1 MRDYIIF
8 KFIKFIFEILFDTL
22 IKFKAR
28 LYRKYLR
35 LTGNGFVLTLFAS
48 PEDEGRTELP
58 TERKKRRAREEE
70 GRVVNS
76 VEINQ
81 TLVLAITIGLIF
93 ILAGYLTHTVGQFFI
108 EIMNKISD
116 ADNTMNLNALP
127 DIFLNIIFLITKTA
141 GIILFAALIVGV
153 GINLAQTR
161 FLFTTKK
168 LKPNFK
174 RIAPTWSNFKE
185 RVFVSPQNLMNLAKI
200 LFKMIIIAFLTFT
213 IINGKRNELFN
224 MINMELSQ
232 AMQVFFFIVLE
243 MLAKV
248 VVFLI
253 IVSIF
258 DYFFQRRQHIK
269 SLKMTKH
276 EMKEEFKEM
285 EGDPLVKSKLQE
297 MARNIVSRTM
307 LKSVPEADVIITNPT
322 HFAVALKYNNGDYAP
337 TVTSKGADNIA
348 LKIKEIAKEND
359 VEIVE
364 NKPLA
369 RELYYNVDIGE
380 YIPEKLFYVV
390 SKILGEVY
398 RIRDEKI
405 SRAV

>member
-1 MRDYIIF
+1 MIF
-8 KFIKFIFEILFDTL
+8 NFILEIL
-22 IKFKAR
+22 IKYKAK
-28 LYRKYLR
+28 LYRKYLH
-35 LTGNGFVLTLFAS
+35 LMGKGFVLTLFAS

-81 TLVLAITIGLIF
+81 TLVLAITIGLIS
-93 ILAGYLTHTVGQFFI
+93 ILAGYLTHTIGQFFM
-108 EIMNKISD
+108 EIINKISD
-116 ADNTMNLNALP
+116 ADNTMNINALP

-153 GINLAQTR
+153 GVNLAQTR

-185 RVFVSPQNLMNLAKI
+185 RVFISSQNVMNLAKI
-200 LFKMIIIAFLTFT
+200 LFKMLVIAFLTFT
-213 IINGKRNELFN
+213 TINGKRSELFN

-232 AMQVFFFIVLE
+232 AMNVFFFIVLE

-248 VVFLI
+248 IIFLM
-253 IVSIF
+253 IVSVF

-269 SLKMTKH
+269 NLKMTKH

-285 EGDPLVKSKLQE
+285 EGDPLVKSQLQE
-297 MARNIVSRTM
+297 MARKIVNRTM
-307 LKSVPEADVIITNPT
+307 LKAVPEADVIITNPT

-337 TVTSKGADNIA
+337 IVTAKGADNIA
-348 LKIKEIAKEND
+348 LKIKEIAKENEI
-359 VEIVE
+359 EIVE

-369 RELYYNVDIGE
+369 RELFYNVDIGK
-380 YIPEKLFYVV
+380 YIPEKLFHVV
-390 SKILGEVY
+390 STILTNVY
-398 RIRDEKI
+398 KIRDEKM
-405 SRAV
+405 SRAM

>member
-1 MRDYIIF
+1 MIF
-8 KFIKFIFEILFDTL
+8 NFILEIL
-22 IKFKAR
+22 IKYKAK
-28 LYRKYLR
+28 LYRKYLH
-35 LTGNGFVLTLFAS
+35 LTGKGFVLTLFAS

-81 TLVLAITIGLIF
+81 TLVLAITIGLIS
-93 ILAGYLTHTVGQFFI
+93 ILAGYLTHTIGQFFM
-108 EIMNKISD
+108 EIINKISD
-116 ADNTMNLNALP
+116 ADNTMNINALP

-153 GINLAQTR
+153 GVNLAQTR

-185 RVFVSPQNLMNLAKI
+185 RVFISSQNVMNLAKI
-200 LFKMIIIAFLTFT
+200 LFKMLVIAFLTFT
-213 IINGKRNELFN
+213 TINGKRSELFN

-232 AMQVFFFIVLE
+232 AMNVFFFIVLE

-248 VVFLI
+248 IIFLM
-253 IVSIF
+253 IVSVF

-269 SLKMTKH
+269 SLKMTKY

-285 EGDPLVKSKLQE
+285 EGDPLVKSQLQE
-297 MARNIVSRTM
+297 MAIKIVNRTM
-307 LKSVPEADVIITNPT
+307 LKAVPEADVIITNPT

-337 TVTSKGADNIA
+337 IVTAKGADNIA
-348 LKIKEIAKEND
+348 LKIKEIAKENEI
-359 VEIVE
+359 EIVE

-369 RELYYNVDIGE
+369 RELFYNVDIGK
-380 YIPEKLFYVV
+380 YIPEKLFHVV
-390 SKILGEVY
+390 STILTNVY
-398 RIRDEKI
+398 KIRDEKM
-405 SRAV
+405 SRAM

>member
-1 MRDYIIF
+1 M
-8 KFIKFIFEILFDTL
+8 IKFILEILFEIL
-22 IKFKAR
+22 IKCKAI

-35 LTGNGFVLTLFAS
+35 LTGKGFLLTLFAS

-81 TLVLAITIGLIF
+81 TLVLAVTIGLIF
-93 ILAGYLTHTVGQFFI
+93 ILAGYLTHTVGQFFM
-108 EIMNKISD
+108 EIINKISD
-116 ADNTMNLNALP
+116 ADNTMNLNAMP
-127 DIFLNIIFLITKTA
+127 DIFLNIIFLVAKTA

-161 FLFTTKK
+161 FLFTVKK

-174 RIAPTWSNFKE
+174 RIAPTWTNFKE

-200 LFKMIIIAFLTFT
+200 LFKMIVIAILTFT
-213 IINGKRNELFN
+213 TINGKRNELFN

-232 AMQVFFFIVLE
+232 AMNVFFFIVLE

-248 VVFLI
+248 IVFLI
-253 IVSIF
+253 IVSVF

-269 SLKMTKH
+269 SLKMTKY
-276 EMKEEFKEM
+276 EMKEEVKEM
-285 EGDPLVKSKLQE
+285 EGDPLVKSQLQE
-297 MARNIVSRTM
+297 MARKIVNRTM
-307 LKSVPEADVIITNPT
+307 LKVVPEADVIITNPT

-337 TVTSKGADNIA
+337 MVTAKGADHIA
-348 LKIKEIAKEND
+348 LRIKEIAKENEI
-359 VEIVE
+359 EIVE

-369 RELYYNVDIGE
+369 RELFYNVDIGK
-380 YIPEKLFYVV
+380 YIPEKLFHVV

-398 RIRDEKI
+398 RIRDEKM
-405 SRAV
+405 SRAM

>member
-1 MRDYIIF
+1 MIF
-8 KFIKFIFEILFDTL
+8 NFILEIL
-22 IKFKAR
+22 IKYKAK
-28 LYRKYLR
+28 LYRKYLH
-35 LTGNGFVLTLFAS
+35 LMGKGFVLTLFAS

-81 TLVLAITIGLIF
+81 TLVLAITIGLIS
-93 ILAGYLTHTVGQFFI
+93 ILAGYLTHTIGQFFM
-108 EIMNKISD
+108 EIINKISD
-116 ADNTMNLNALP
+116 ADNTMNINALP

-153 GINLAQTR
+153 GVNLAQTR

-185 RVFVSPQNLMNLAKI
+185 RVFISSQNVMNIAKI
-200 LFKMIIIAFLTFT
+200 LFKMLVIAFLTFT
-213 IINGKRNELFN
+213 TINGKRSELFN

-232 AMQVFFFIVLE
+232 AMNVFFFIVLE

-248 VVFLI
+248 IIFLM
-253 IVSIF
+253 IVSVF
-258 DYFFQRRQHIK
+258 DYFFQIRQHIK

-285 EGDPLVKSKLQE
+285 EGDPLVKSQLQE
-297 MARNIVSRTM
+297 MARKIVNRTM
-307 LKSVPEADVIITNPT
+307 LKAVPEADVIITNPT

-337 TVTSKGADNIA
+337 IVTAKGADNIA
-348 LKIKEIAKEND
+348 LKIKEIAKENEI
-359 VEIVE
+359 EIVE

-369 RELYYNVDIGE
+369 RELFYNVDIGK
-380 YIPEKLFYVV
+380 YIPEKLFHVV
-390 SKILGEVY
+390 STILTNVY
-398 RIRDEKI
+398 KIRDEKM
-405 SRAV
+405 SRAM

>member
-1 MRDYIIF
+1 MIF
-8 KFIKFIFEILFDTL
+8 NFILEFL
-22 IKFKAR
+22 IKYKAK
-28 LYRKYLR
+28 LYRKYLH
-35 LTGNGFVLTLFAS
+35 LTGKGFVLTLFAS

-58 TERKKRRAREEE
+58 TERKKRRARVEE

-81 TLVLAITIGLIF
+81 TLVLAITIGLIS
-93 ILAGYLTHTVGQFFI
+93 ILAGYLTHTIGQFFM
-108 EIMNKISD
+108 EIINKISD
-116 ADNTMNLNALP
+116 ADNTMNINALP

-153 GINLAQTR
+153 GVNLAQTR

-185 RVFVSPQNLMNLAKI
+185 RVFISSQNVMNLVKI
-200 LFKMIIIAFLTFT
+200 LFKMLVIAFLTFT
-213 IINGKRNELFN
+213 TINGKRSELFN

-232 AMQVFFFIVLE
+232 AMNVFFFIVLE

-248 VVFLI
+248 IIFLM
-253 IVSIF
+253 IVSVF

-285 EGDPLVKSKLQE
+285 EGDPLVKSQLQE
-297 MARNIVSRTM
+297 MARKIVNRTM
-307 LKSVPEADVIITNPT
+307 LKAVPEADVIITNPT

-337 TVTSKGADNIA
+337 IVTAKGADNIA
-348 LKIKEIAKEND
+348 LKIKESKENIRNGKVMTID
-359 VEIVE
+359 ETKE
-364 NKPLA
+364 RLMQ
-369 RELYYNVDIGE
+369 E
-380 YIPEKLFYVV
+380 YEHLNF
-390 SKILGEVY
+390 
-398 RIRDEKI
+398 
-405 SRAV
+405 

>member
-1 MRDYIIF
+1 M
-8 KFIKFIFEILFDTL
+8 IKFILEILFEIL
-22 IKFKAR
+22 IKCKAK

-35 LTGNGFVLTLFAS
+35 LTGKGFVLTLFAS

-81 TLVLAITIGLIF
+81 TLVLAVTIGLIF
-93 ILAGYLTHTVGQFFI
+93 ILAGYLTHTVGQFFM
-108 EIMNKISD
+108 EIINKISD
-116 ADNTMNLNALP
+116 ADNTMNLNAMP
-127 DIFLNIIFLITKTA
+127 DIFLNIIFLVAKTA

-161 FLFTTKK
+161 FLFTVKK

-174 RIAPTWSNFKE
+174 RIAPTWTNFKE

-200 LFKMIIIAFLTFT
+200 LFKMIVIAILTFT
-213 IINGKRNELFN
+213 TINGKRNELFN

-232 AMQVFFFIVLE
+232 AMNVFFFIVLE

-248 VVFLI
+248 IVFLI
-253 IVSIF
+253 IVSVF

-269 SLKMTKH
+269 SLKMTKY

-285 EGDPLVKSKLQE
+285 EGDPLVKSQLQE
-297 MARNIVSRTM
+297 MARKIVNRTM
-307 LKSVPEADVIITNPT
+307 LKAVPEADVIITNPT

-337 TVTSKGADNIA
+337 MVTAKGADHIA
-348 LKIKEIAKEND
+348 LRIKEIAKENEI
-359 VEIVE
+359 EIVE

-369 RELYYNVDIGE
+369 RELFYNVDIGK
-380 YIPEKLFYVV
+380 YIPEKLFHVV

-398 RIRDEKI
+398 RIRDEKM
-405 SRAV
+405 SRAM

>member
-1 MRDYIIF
+1 MIF
-8 KFIKFIFEILFDTL
+8 NFILEIL
-22 IKFKAR
+22 IKYKAK
-28 LYRKYLR
+28 LYRKYLH
-35 LTGNGFVLTLFAS
+35 LTGKGFVLTLFAS

-81 TLVLAITIGLIF
+81 TLVLAITIGLIS
-93 ILAGYLTHTVGQFFI
+93 ILAGYLTHTIGQFFM
-108 EIMNKISD
+108 EIINKISD
-116 ADNTMNLNALP
+116 ADNTMNLNSLP
-127 DIFLNIIFLITKTA
+127 DIFLSIIFLVAKTA

-153 GINLAQTR
+153 GVNLAQTR

-185 RVFVSPQNLMNLAKI
+185 RVFISSQNVMNLAKI
-200 LFKMIIIAFLTFT
+200 LFKMLVIAFLTFT
-213 IINGKRNELFN
+213 TINGKRSELFN

-232 AMQVFFFIVLE
+232 AMNVFFFIVLE

-248 VVFLI
+248 IIFLM
-253 IVSIF
+253 IVSVF
-258 DYFFQRRQHIK
+258 DYFFQKRQHIK

-285 EGDPLVKSKLQE
+285 EGDPLVKSQLQE
-297 MARNIVSRTM
+297 MARKIVNRTM
-307 LKSVPEADVIITNPT
+307 LKAVPEADVIITNPT

-337 TVTSKGADNIA
+337 IVTAKGADNIA
-348 LKIKEIAKEND
+348 LKIKEIAKENEI
-359 VEIVE
+359 EIVE

-369 RELYYNVDIGE
+369 RELFYNVDIGK
-380 YIPEKLFYVV
+380 YIPEKLFHVV
-390 SKILGEVY
+390 STILTNVY
-398 RIRDEKI
+398 KIRDEKM
-405 SRAV
+405 SRAM

>member
-1 MRDYIIF
+1 MIF
-8 KFIKFIFEILFDTL
+8 NFILEIL
-22 IKFKAR
+22 IKYKAK
-28 LYRKYLR
+28 LYRKYLH
-35 LTGNGFVLTLFAS
+35 LTGKGFVLTLFAS

-81 TLVLAITIGLIF
+81 TLVLAITIGLIS
-93 ILAGYLTHTVGQFFI
+93 ILAGYLTHTIGQFFM
-108 EIMNKISD
+108 EIINKISD
-116 ADNTMNLNALP
+116 ADNTMNINALP

-153 GINLAQTR
+153 GVNLAQTR

-185 RVFVSPQNLMNLAKI
+185 RVFISSQNVMNLAKI
-200 LFKMIIIAFLTFT
+200 LFKMLVIAFLTFT
-213 IINGKRNELFN
+213 TINGKRSELFN

-232 AMQVFFFIVLE
+232 AMNVFFFIVLE

-248 VVFLI
+248 IIFLM
-253 IVSIF
+253 IVSVF

-285 EGDPLVKSKLQE
+285 EGDPLVKSQLQE
-297 MARNIVSRTM
+297 MARKIVNRTM
-307 LKSVPEADVIITNPT
+307 LKAVPEADVIITNPT

-337 TVTSKGADNIA
+337 IVTAKGADNIA
-348 LKIKEIAKEND
+348 LRIKEIAKENEI
-359 VEIVE
+359 EIVE

-369 RELYYNVDIGE
+369 RELFYNVDIGK
-380 YIPEKLFYVV
+380 YIPEKIFNVF
-390 SKILGEVY
+390 STILTNVY
-398 RIRDEKI
+398 KIRDEKM
-405 SRAV
+405 SRAM

>member
-1 MRDYIIF
+1 M
-8 KFIKFIFEILFDTL
+8 IKFVLEIILKNLFEIL
-22 IKFKAR
+22 IKYKAK
-28 LYRKYLR
+28 LYRKYLH
-35 LTGNGFVLTLFAS
+35 LMGKGFVLSLFAS

-81 TLVLAITIGLIF
+81 TLVLAVTLGLIF
-93 ILAGYLTHTVGQFFI
+93 ILAGYLTHTVGQFFM
-108 EIMNKISD
+108 EIINKISD
-116 ADNTMNLNALP
+116 ADSTMNLNGLP
-127 DIFLNIIFLITKTA
+127 DIFLSIIFLIAKTA

-153 GINLAQTR
+153 GVNLAQTR
-161 FLFTTKK
+161 FLFTVKK

-174 RIAPTWSNFKE
+174 RIAPTWTNFKE
-185 RVFVSPQNLMNLAKI
+185 RVFVSPQNLMNLSKI
-200 LFKMIIIAFLTFT
+200 LFKMFVIAILTFT
-213 IINGKRNELFN
+213 TINGKRNELFN

-232 AMQVFFFIVLE
+232 AMNVFFFIVLE

-248 VVFLI
+248 IVFLI
-253 IVSIF
+253 IVSVF

-269 SLKMTKH
+269 SLKMTKY

-285 EGDPLVKSKLQE
+285 EGDPLVKSQLQE
-297 MARNIVSRTM
+297 MARKIVNRTM
-307 LKSVPEADVIITNPT
+307 LKAVPEADVIITNPT

-337 TVTSKGADNIA
+337 MVTAKGADNIA
-348 LKIKEIAKEND
+348 LRIKEIAKENEI
-359 VEIVE
+359 EIVE

-369 RELYYNVDIGE
+369 RELFYNVDIGK
-380 YIPEKLFYVV
+380 YIPEKLFHVV

-398 RIRDEKI
+398 RIRDEKM
-405 SRAV
+405 SRAM